1 MLELPESHV
10 FSAQLNGVLAGKTIV
25 SCAANS
31 TPHGFAFF
39 AGDPALYPMML
50 TGRLVNS
57 VSASGGLIEFDLGE
71 LALTLGDGVTPKY
84 FRAGEKLPAK
94 HQLLLTF
101 NDGASIA
108 CTIQM
113 YGGMYAFVKS
123 EYKNFY
129 YLVTK
134 EKPSPLTSAFDRAY
148 FEALLSSSKQT
159 LSVKAFLA
167 TEQRIPGL
175 GNGVLQDILFYAR
188 LRPKTK
194 LNALSAM
201 QKDALFESVK
211 TTLLNMTEQGGRDTE
226 RDVFGASGGYKTTLS
241 NKTWQYQCPRCGG
254 TIVREAYLGGNVYY
268 CTGCQE

>member
-1 MLELPESHV
+1 MWGCMFCFPFAENGLP
-10 FSAQLNGVLAGKTIV
+10 
-25 SCAANS
+25 
-31 TPHGFAFF
+31 
-39 AGDPALYPMML
+39 D
-50 TGRLVNS
+50 
-57 VSASGGLIEFDLGE
+57 EF
-71 LALTLGDGVTPKY
+71 VC
-84 FRAGEKLPAK
+84 
-94 HQLLLTF
+94 
-101 NDGASIA
+101 N
-108 CTIQM
+108 
-113 YGGMYAFVKS
+113 KS
-123 EYKNFY
+123 
-129 YLVTK
+129 
-134 EKPSPLTSAFDRAY
+134 PDPLTAAFDEAY
-148 FEALLSSSKQT
+148 FDTLWRDAKQS

-226 RDVFGASGGYKTTLS
+226 RNVFGAPGGYKTTLS